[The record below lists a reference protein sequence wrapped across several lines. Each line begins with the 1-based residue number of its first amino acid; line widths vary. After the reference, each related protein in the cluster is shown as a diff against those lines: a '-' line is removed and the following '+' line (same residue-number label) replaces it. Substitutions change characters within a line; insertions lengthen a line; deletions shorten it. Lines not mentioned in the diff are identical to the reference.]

1 MERSEERRYEG
12 LSPFELKN
20 KLVELAKHRG
30 ERLMLNAGR
39 GNPNWVALEPR
50 AAFFRLGEF
59 ALGES
64 GRTAPAP
71 GLGGLPKKRGIAARL
86 RAWLGTRPDA
96 PGNALLLRGIDYACG
111 EHGCNADLLVGEW
124 ADAVLGDHYPLPVR
138 MLAHAEILV
147 RAHLAAELFGGDAAR
162 GRFDLFAVEGASAGI
177 TYVFQS
183 LVHSRLLA
191 PGDRIALGVPI
202 FTPYL
207 EVPRLPEYRFE
218 LVEIAQDEAQ
228 GWRYPAAELE
238 KLRDP
243 RVKAFLVVNPSNP
256 TAVAIDAHSAAR
268 IGAILHARPDLI
280 LITDDVYA
288 PFVEGFQSLAALAPA
303 NAVVLYSFSKF
314 WGATGLRL
322 GVVALHEASALDA
335 RIAAMGAEAQAAART
350 RYGAVATEPAR
361 LKLIDRMVADSRA
374 IGLNHTAGLSTPQ
387 QLQMTLFALD
397 ALLDAAGARKRT
409 ARDLV
414 RARFE
419 RLYRGAGLAP
429 PGDALLTGYYATL
442 DIPGLARA
450 KYGAAFAAHLT
461 SAYEPIDFV
470 VRLAEEC
477 AVVLMDG
484 GGFDAPKMS
493 VRVSLANL
501 PDDAYEP
508 IGRAIAGLL
517 SDYHAEWKSA
527 ANGGFDSQAQQ
538 IGSD

>member
-1 MERSEERRYEG
+1 MEPSEERRYEG

-30 ERLMLNAGR
+30 ERMMLNAGR
-39 GNPNWVALEPR
+39 GNPNWVALAPR

-64 GRTAPAP
+64 ERVAPAP
-71 GLGGLPKKRGIAARL
+71 GFGGLPKKRGIANRL
-86 RAWLGTRPDA
+86 RDFLAERPGA
-96 PGNALLLRGIDYACG
+96 PGNALLLDGIDYACEAQG
-111 EHGCNADLLVGEW
+111 FDADLLVGEW
-124 ADAVLGDHYPLPVR
+124 ADAVLGDHYPLPLR
-138 MLAHAEILV
+138 MLAHAERLV
-147 RAHLAAELFGGDAAR
+147 RAHLVAELFGGDAAR
-162 GRFDLFAVEGASAGI
+162 GDFDLFAVEGASAGI

-183 LVHSRLLA
+183 LLQSRLFA

-207 EVPRLPEYRFE
+207 ELPRLAEYRFE
-218 LVEIAQDEAQ
+218 LVEIAQDEAM
-228 GWRYPAAELE
+228 GWRYPAAELD

-256 TAVAIDAHSAAR
+256 TAVAIDASSAAR
-268 IGAILHARPDLI
+268 IAAILRERPELI

-288 PFVEGFQSLAALAPA
+288 PFVEGFQSLAAAAPA
-303 NAVVLYSFSKF
+303 NTILLYSFSKY

-322 GVVALHEASALDA
+322 GVVALHRANALDA
-335 RIAAMGAEAQAAART
+335 RIAAMPEEAHASARS
-350 RYGAVATEPAR
+350 RYGAVATEPER
-361 LKLIDRMVADSRA
+361 MKLIDRMVADSRA
-374 IGLNHTAGLSTPQ
+374 VGLNHTAGLSSPQ

-397 ALLDAAGARKRT
+397 ALLDAAGARKRA
-409 ARDLV
+409 ARELV

-429 PGDALLTGYYATL
+429 PEDALLTRYYATL
-442 DIPGLARA
+442 DIPAPARSR
-450 KYGAAFAAHLT
+450 YGDAFAAWL
-461 SAYEPIDFV
+461 AAEFEPIDFV

-477 AVVLMDG
+477 AIVLMDG

-501 PDDAYEP
+501 PDEAYEP
-508 IGRAIAGLL
+508 IGQAIAGLL
-517 SDYHAEWKSA
+517 GDYYAEWRA
-527 ANGGFDSQAQQ
+527 GADAG
-538 IGSD
+538 

>member
-1 MERSEERRYEG
+1 MDRSEERRYEG

-30 ERLMLNAGR
+30 ERMMLNAGR
-39 GNPNWVALEPR
+39 GNPNWVALAPR

-59 ALGES
+59 ALSES
-64 GRTAPAP
+64 ELVAPAP
-71 GLGGLPKKRGIAARL
+71 GFGGLPKKCGIANRL
-86 RAWLGTRPDA
+86 RSFLAERPGA
-96 PGNALLLRGIDYACG
+96 PGNALLLDGIDYAC
-111 EHGCNADLLVGEW
+111 EAHGFDADLLVGEW

-138 MLAHAEILV
+138 MLAHGERLV
-147 RAHLAAELFGGDAAR
+147 RAHLVAELFGGDPAL
-162 GRFDLFAVEGASAGI
+162 GQWDLFAVEGASAGI

-183 LVHSRLLA
+183 LLQSRLLA

-207 EVPRLPEYRFE
+207 EVPRLAEYRFE
-218 LVEIAQDEAQ
+218 LIEIAQDEAN
-228 GWRYPAAELE
+228 GWRYPAAEID

-256 TAVAIDAHSAAR
+256 TAVAIDASSAAR
-268 IGAILHARPDLI
+268 IGAILRERPELI

-288 PFVEGFQSLAALAPA
+288 PFVEGFQSLAAAAPA
-303 NAVVLYSFSKF
+303 NTILLYSFSKY

-322 GVVALHEASALDA
+322 GVVALHRTNALDA
-335 RIAAMGAEAQAAART
+335 RIAAMPEEAQASARS
-350 RYGAVATEPAR
+350 RYHTVATEPAR
-361 LKLIDRMVADSRA
+361 MKLIDRMVADSRA
-374 IGLNHTAGLSTPQ
+374 IGLNHTAGLSSPQ

-397 ALLDAAGARKRT
+397 ALLDAAGARKCA
-409 ARDLV
+409 ARALV

-429 PGDALLTGYYATL
+429 PEDLLLTRYYATL
-442 DIPGLARA
+442 DIPALARTR
-450 KYGAAFAAHLT
+450 YGSQFAQWLAAEF
-461 SAYEPIDFV
+461 EPIDFV

-477 AVVLMDG
+477 GVVLMDG

-501 PDDAYEP
+501 PDEDYEP
-508 IGRAIAGLL
+508 IGQAIAGLL
-517 SDYHAEWKSA
+517 ADYHAEWRA
-527 ANGGFDSQAQQ
+527 RADAG
-538 IGSD
+538 